1 MENCNK
7 QISQLTFGLK
17 TKYNITLNKVNKT
30 CEMEHIDRNRES
42 TTIIKLYF
50 KMLWLNQK
58 MCTFYGFI
66 KSTL

>member
-1 MENCNK
+1 MENCHK

-17 TKYNITLNKVNKT
+17 TKYNIMASKVNKT
-30 CEMEHIDRNRES
+30 CEMDYVDRNRES

-58 MCTFYGFI
+58 MCTF
-66 KSTL
+66 LWLH